1 MRNHADITTPGER
14 AQSPSLT
21 RRGLVRVFGRPGSTR
36 RRRPQPIEI
45 DVKLQASHVRPAA
58 YRPALY

>member
-1 MRNHADITTPGER
+1 
-14 AQSPSLT
+14 
-21 RRGLVRVFGRPGSTR
+21 VFGRPGSR

-45 DVKLQASHVRPAA
+45 DVKLQASHVRPVA

>member
-1 MRNHADITTPGER
+1 MRNHADITTPSER
-14 AQSPSLT
+14 ALHPSPT
-21 RRGLVRVFGRPGSTR
+21 RRALGRMFGRPGSTR
-36 RRRPQPIEI
+36 RRRPQPAEI